1 MPTRRKSQVNR
12 RRRTRRVTKRRIRG
26 GGKEPRK
33 TLKSVKTGSMDMSS
47 LFNDLPSITRKR
59 LPSVKQVAINE
70 EKYQKALAKTIR
82 DDKKKVKAATVK
94 EMDDLSNLFGKL

>member
-26 GGKEPRK
+26 GGKEDRK
-33 TLKSVKTGSMDMSS
+33 TSKSVKSVMDMSS
-47 LFNDLPSITRKR
+47 LFNDLPSISRKR

-82 DDKKKVKAATVK
+82 DDKKKVKAATVR
-94 EMDDLSNLFGKL
+94 EIDDLSNLFGKL

>member
-12 RRRTRRVTKRRIRG
+12 RPRTRRVTKRRIRG
-26 GGKEPRK
+26 CGKEDRK
-33 TLKSVKTGSMDMSS
+33 TLKSVKSVMDMSS
-47 LFNDLPSITRKR
+47 LFNDLPSISRKR

-82 DDKKKVKAATVK
+82 DDKKKVKALTVK
-94 EMDDLSNLFGKL
+94 NVDDLIKSFGNL

>member
-33 TLKSVKTGSMDMSS
+33 TPKSVKTGMDMSS
-47 LFNDLPSITRKR
+47 LFNDLPSISRKR
-59 LPSVKQVAINE
+59 LPSVKQVARNE

-82 DDKKKVKAATVK
+82 DDKKKVKVATVR
-94 EMDDLSNLFGKL
+94 EMDELSNLFGKL

>member
-26 GGKEPRK
+26 GGKEDRK
-33 TLKSVKTGSMDMSS
+33 TLKSLKSVMDMSS
-47 LFNDLPSITRKR
+47 LFNDLPSISRKR

-82 DDKKKVKAATVK
+82 DNRKKAKALTVK
-94 EMDDLSNLFGKL
+94 NVDDLIKSFGNL